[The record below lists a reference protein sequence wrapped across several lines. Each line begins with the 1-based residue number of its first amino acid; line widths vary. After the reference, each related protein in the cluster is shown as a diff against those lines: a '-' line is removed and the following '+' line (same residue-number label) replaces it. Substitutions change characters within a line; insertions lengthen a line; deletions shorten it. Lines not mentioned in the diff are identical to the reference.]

1 MMELPLFPL
10 NTVLFPGT
18 PITLHIFEPRYL
30 ELMEMCEQTQQ
41 PFGVVLIQ
49 EGQEALGPL
58 ATPYPIGCTAEIARV
73 ERLPDGRM
81 NILAVGVERFEI
93 HELDYD
99 RESYLVGQ
107 VELLPLVNPD
117 PARIDRAGQRL
128 RPWVERY
135 LAVLG
140 QVAED
145 ASFDPTRLPND
156 PLALGYLAAALVQI
170 PTDQKQTLLA
180 ANEPVDLLANIRTI
194 FRREVALLNAII
206 ARDSIETQG
215 LFSLN

>member
-1 MMELPLFPL
+1 MELPLFPL

-107 VELLPLVNPD
+107 VELLPLVDPD

-140 QVAED
+140 RVAED
-145 ASFDPTRLPND
+145 ASFDPMRLPND

-194 FRREVALLNAII
+194 YRREVALLNAII
-206 ARDSIETQG
+206 ARDTIETQG